1 MVSIV
6 GKESAGKLTPSK
18 EYDGSLG
25 PSAQRA

>member
-6 GKESAGKLTPSK
+6 GKESAGKLTLSE
-18 EYDGSLG
+18 EYDGSLE